1 MKEEPRLKKN
11 QYCLHCIH
19 IFKCK
24 GAIDPKMCVNFEK
37 RKDKKECQNKEN
49 QTL

>member
-1 MKEEPRLKKN
+1 MKEEPRLKRN

-24 GAIDPKMCVNFEK
+24 GAIDPKMCVNFEERKEEKNGKTK
-37 RKDKKECQNKEN
+37 R
-49 QTL
+49 T